1 MQNNPQAQI
10 SNATES
16 LTLYIIHTLIC
27 WDPIYH
33 SIFQDYY
40 WRAFGVNL
48 DLCPRE
54 VIAHLEWLK
63 QNPECLFYH
72 YYNKDRTEQEHIHM
86 LDKLIDEL
94 KQGMT

>member
-1 MQNNPQAQI
+1 MQNSTQAQI

-27 WDPIYH
+27 PDPIYH

-48 DLCPRE
+48 DLCPNE
-54 VIAHLEWLK
+54 VIRHCEWLK

-72 YYNKDRTEQEHIHM
+72 YYNKDLSEQGHMDM
-86 LDKLIDEL
+86 LDAIIKDL
-94 KQGMT
+94 KEGS